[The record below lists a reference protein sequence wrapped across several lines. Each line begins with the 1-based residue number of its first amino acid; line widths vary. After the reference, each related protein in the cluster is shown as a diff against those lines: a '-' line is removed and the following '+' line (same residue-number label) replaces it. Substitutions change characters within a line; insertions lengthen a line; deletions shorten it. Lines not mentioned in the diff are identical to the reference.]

1 MSQEDER
8 ECHLLYSD
16 YKRLILFL
24 FLITFGLF
32 FHSVIPR
39 DYITNILLQTVGGV
53 WKELN
58 KLKIYFDFE
67 EQHVKKEKKNQA
79 SENFYTI
86 FSLRCIFISEL
97 KNYVYVTDILILIL
111 VKDILKKFDIF
122 LKVQLKRNMVF
133 FKIYFFGI
141 CN

>member
-111 VKDILKKFDIF
+111 VKDIF
-122 LKVQLKRNMVF
+122 
-133 FKIYFFGI
+133 
-141 CN
+141 